1 MASATN
7 ARIQYENRILG
18 RLPRSELNLFQ
29 HHLEPIDLP
38 VKMFLQEAG
47 RASEYAYF
55 PETGIAS
62 MVSTLRNGATVE
74 VGLIGRDGI
83 VGLLYVMSGESLP
96 FDCYMQVPGRGYR
109 IKSKRLRECFEARK
123 VLRKKLVC
131 AVQAQLVQMGQI
143 AVCNRIH
150 EIQERLA
157 RWLLSCY
164 DRNNSQ
170 QLLLTHE
177 FLATMLGTPRTT
189 VTLAA
194 GILQQAGYIE
204 YSRGRVLIKDRKGL
218 EGITCECYAIIRK
231 ETERLG
237 FL

>member
-38 VKMFLQEAG
+38 VRMYLQEAG
-47 RASEYAYF
+47 QANEYAYF

-83 VGLLYVMSGESLP
+83 VGLLFVMSGEALP

-109 IKSKRLRECFEARK
+109 MKSKRLREYFEARK
-123 VLRKKLVC
+123 VLRKKLLC

-143 AVCNRIH
+143 AVCNRVH
-150 EIQERLA
+150 EIQGRLA

-164 DRNNSQ
+164 DRINSQ
-170 QLLLTHE
+170 ELLLTHE
-177 FLATMLGTPRTT
+177 FLATMLGAPRST

-194 GILQQAGYIE
+194 GVLQQAGYIE
-204 YSRGRVLIKDRKGL
+204 YTRGRVQIMNRPGL
-218 EGITCECYAIIRK
+218 ERVACECYAIIRN